1 MDKAVMQQVPAMREK
16 KEVLPLLAE
25 SVPPQRIGFKTY
37 LAKKRK
43 QEGFFNLFI
52 MALV

>member
-1 MDKAVMQQVPAMREK
+1 MEQTVMQQVPAIKEK

-25 SVPPQRIGFKTY
+25 SLPPQRIGFKTY